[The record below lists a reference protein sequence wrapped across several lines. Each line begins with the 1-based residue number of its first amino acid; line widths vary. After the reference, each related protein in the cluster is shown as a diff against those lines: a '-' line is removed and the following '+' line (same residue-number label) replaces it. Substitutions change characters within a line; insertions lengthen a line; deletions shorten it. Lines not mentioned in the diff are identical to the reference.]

1 MRLHFEEWIKD
12 QKISYRTEE
21 LIDEAILCYRA
32 KAYKASLLFSYLSF
46 QNIIKERILSA
57 DSPLDIHRNYG
68 EIFKGS

>member
-32 KAYKASLLFSYLSF
+32 KAYKAMMISGRL
-46 QNIIKERILSA
+46 K
-57 DSPLDIHRNYG
+57 
-68 EIFKGS
+68 